1 MDIFISIRNKIEKL
15 KGHYIKFYA
24 IDTNTKPP
32 ITHFNQNDLRKYPQA
47 LMFPAYRTAR
57 IYSFYDI
64 YDIVELARFIHDF
77 AETKYDFDELTWT
90 KKQIEDN
97 TKLV

>member
-1 MDIFISIRNKIEKL
+1 
-15 KGHYIKFYA
+15 
-24 IDTNTKPP
+24 
-32 ITHFNQNDLRKYPQA
+32 
-47 LMFPAYRTAR
+47 MFPAYRTAR